1 MSLSINDVQKIA
13 RLSQLTLNNDEQ
25 VQTLTQ
31 LNTIFGLID
40 QMSAVDTTGVAPLMH
55 PIAMI
60 ESVQQRLRTDAVSE
74 SNNRD
79 KNMANAP
86 QSEQGYFLVPKV
98 IE

>member
-1 MSLSINDVQKIA
+1 MSLSITDVQKIA

-25 VQTLTQ
+25 AQTLTQ
-31 LNTIFGLID
+31 LNTVFGLID

-74 SNNRD
+74 SNHRD
-79 KNMANAP
+79 TNMANAP

>member
-1 MSLSINDVQKIA
+1 
-13 RLSQLTLNNDEQ
+13 
-25 VQTLTQ
+25 
-31 LNTIFGLID
+31 
-40 QMSAVDTTGVAPLMH
+40 
-55 PIAMI
+55 MI

>member
-1 MSLSINDVQKIA
+1 MSLTLTDVQKIA
-13 RLSQLTLNNDEQ
+13 RLSQLNLSADETE
-25 VQTLTQ
+25 QTLTQ